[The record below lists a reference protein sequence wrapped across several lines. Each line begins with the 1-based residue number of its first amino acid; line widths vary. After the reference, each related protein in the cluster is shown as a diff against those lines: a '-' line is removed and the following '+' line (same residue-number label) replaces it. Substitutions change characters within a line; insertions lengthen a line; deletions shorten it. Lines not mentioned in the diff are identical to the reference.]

1 MSRLFGGL
9 LPAALLALAAAVPV
23 AADHSAVSATV
34 EVWRGT
40 TLVAD
45 STGQDT
51 CTGNECTVT
60 VNTDRQTYARFV
72 RWCGADGVTVRV
84 NVGAQTQTSACPGG
98 GPWRVQVT
106 AHLLD
111 TDMTHD
117 GFVDVT
123 VVVTQG
129 W

>member
-1 MSRLFGGL
+1 MRMLFGGL
-9 LPAALLALAAAVPV
+9 LPAALLALVAAAPV

-45 STGQDT
+45 SMGQDA

-60 VNTDRQTYARFV
+60 VQTDKQSYSRFL
-72 RWCGADGVTVRV
+72 RWCGSDRVTVRV
-84 NVGAQTQTSACPGG
+84 NVGGEIATSACAGG
-98 GPWRVQVT
+98 GPWRVQFT
-106 AHLLD
+106 AYLLEA
-111 TDMTHD
+111 DMTHD

-123 VVVTQG
+123 VVVTQAN
-129 W
+129 